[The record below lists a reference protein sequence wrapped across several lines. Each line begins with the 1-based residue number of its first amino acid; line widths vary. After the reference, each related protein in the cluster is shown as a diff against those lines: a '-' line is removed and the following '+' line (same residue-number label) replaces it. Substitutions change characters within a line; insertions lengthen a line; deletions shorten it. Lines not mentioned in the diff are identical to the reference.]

1 MNTNESQQPGQ
12 TDEEGAEA
20 IHRDPPDTTLT
31 EGGDSDDETDDLS
44 DIGTGT
50 EPDEDDESADDD
62 SEVDPDL
69 AD

>member
-12 TDEEGAEA
+12 TDEEGQEA

-31 EGGDSDDETDDLS
+31 EGSDSDDETDDLS

-50 EPDEDDESADDD
+50 ESDENVDDDD